1 MQAIKHSPATHTQA
15 DINLELLPETQR
27 SLISSL
33 LANAAQAK
41 PQQANELLWKAV
53 KEMSRT
59 AVLSALRGEEQ
70 RLCHSIE
77 ELRSQLKTLAGKV
90 KKHQKQST
98 TEN

>member
-15 DINLELLPETQR
+15 DINLELLPETQ
-27 SLISSL
+27 SLLISGL
-33 LANAAQAK
+33 LTNAAQAK

-59 AVLSALRGEEQ
+59 TVLSALRGEER
-70 RLCHSIE
+70 RLCQSIE

-90 KKHQKQST
+90 KKHQAQKS
-98 TEN
+98 E